1 MARPSTSKVRT
12 LEPDHRQV
20 SFVID
25 DPDRTLPPDHV
36 ARALYVIVGTL
47 DLSGFTRD
55 SKAVEHHAGRPVLS
69 PRSLL
74 TLWLYAITLG
84 IGSAREI
91 ERFTR
96 SDDAFRWLIR
106 GFEVSHHALSAF
118 RVGHGAVLEQLMAD
132 VLGILV
138 QKQLVC
144 LELVAQDGTR
154 VRADASAPSFRRLA
168 SLLECR
174 EQALLHIKAVLAQA
188 DGSPSDGA
196 REAKARDYL
205 ARVDEAIATVKE
217 LQAKLPPVPATPPA
231 EAKPAEAKP
240 ASSAKKP
247 ADPKKPK
254 EPRASTTDPDARN
267 MKMGDG
273 GFRPGYNFQL
283 AVAGKETGGPRTIT
297 AFRVTNVGSDMG
309 SIEPM
314 LKQTV
319 MNTGLFPQ
327 IELADANHAKHS
339 CIQYA
344 ADVGVAVLM
353 TVPVREEQSQK
364 VVSLGVAA
372 WKRRMA
378 SEEGKRLYRARPGLV
393 ELVNAQFKE
402 RFGLTRVRVRGL
414 ANVTCVG
421 LLACLAFNITQHAA
435 ALLR

>member
-1 MARPSTSKVRT
+1 MATSKPKVRT
-12 LEPDHRQV
+12 LEPDHHQV
-20 SFVID
+20 SIRFD

-36 ARALYVIVGTL
+36 ARALFVIVGHL
-47 DLSGFTRD
+47 DLSGFTRNA
-55 SKAVEHHAGRPVLS
+55 KAVEGHAGCSTLS

-106 GFEVSHHALSAF
+106 GFQVSHHSLSAF

-132 VLGILV
+132 VLGLLV
-138 QKQLVC
+138 HKQLVS
-144 LELVAQDGTR
+144 LELVAEDGTR
-154 VRADASAPSFRRLA
+154 VRADASAPSFRRLQ

-188 DGSPSDGA
+188 DGSPADGA

-217 LQAKLPPVPATPPA
+217 LQGKAPPA
-231 EAKPAEAKP
+231 AVKPVDP
-240 ASSAKKP
+240 KKS
-247 ADPKKPK
+247 KKPK
-254 EPRASTTDPDARN
+254 ELRASTTDPDARN

-283 AVAGKETGGPRTIT
+283 AVAGEEMGGPRTIT

-309 SIEPM
+309 SLEPM
-314 LKQTV
+314 LKQTKR
-319 MNTGLFPQ
+319 NTGQLPHFM
-327 IELADANHAKHS
+327 LADANHAKHS
-339 CIQYA
+339 CVQYA
-344 ADVGVAVLM
+344 ADVGVEVLM

-364 VVSLGVAA
+364 VVSEGVAA
-372 WKRRMA
+372 WKRRMT

-393 ELVNAQFKE
+393 ELVNAHFKE
-402 RFGLTRVRVRGL
+402 RFGLTRVRVRGIEK
-414 ANVTCVG
+414 VTCVG
-421 LLACLAFNITQHAA
+421 LLACLAFNLTQHAA